1 MGVKGAATIADY
13 TTAAPGRGV
22 FTSFGI
28 FSVSRAETAFSAVS
42 YLSGTSGDTSN
53 GLLLYRGGSLLDVA
67 AVGEPLFGST
77 ISSLSL
83 ATSGLDGDT
92 LTSAYVLADG
102 VSGVAT
108 FSAVP
113 GPSTWAL
120 VGLGALVLVG
130 YRKRRCA

>member
-1 MGVKGAATIADY
+1 MGVTGAATIVGY

-28 FSVSRAETAFSAVS
+28 FSVSRAEIAFSAVS
-42 YLSGTSGDTSN
+42 YLSGTSN
-53 GLLLYRGGSLLDVA
+53 GLFLYRGGSLLEVA

-92 LTSAYVLADG
+92 LTYTSVLADG

-113 GPSTWAL
+113 EPSTWAL
-120 VGLGALVLVG
+120 VGLGALLLVG
-130 YRKRRCA
+130 FRKRRRT

>member
-1 MGVKGAATIADY
+1 MGVTGAATIVGY
-13 TTAAPGRGV
+13 TTAVPGRGV

-28 FSVSRAETAFSAVS
+28 FSVSRAEIAFSAVS
-42 YLSGTSGDTSN
+42 DLSGTSGDTSN
-53 GLLLYRGGSLLDVA
+53 GLFLYRGGSLLDVA

-92 LTSAYVLADG
+92 LTYTSVLADG

-113 GPSTWAL
+113 EPSTWAL

-130 YRKRRCA
+130 YRKRRSA